1 MAGKRSSRLDPG
13 SHLPVGPPFRLF
25 VTGTDTGVGKTEAA
39 CALLSL
45 LARRG
50 LGPAAFKP
58 YESGCRDLHAPGDAC
73 ALREAAR
80 SNDELDL
87 ICPHRFELPLAPGI
101 AARRLR
107 REPPFQKTLR
117 AFKAFANRPLVV
129 EGAGGLHVPIDS
141 RREVIDLIDAFHLP
155 VLLVARA
162 GLGTLNHTALS
173 LESLFRRGVAV
184 KAVLLSCTSPQRD
197 PSERDN
203 PRWIEKRH
211 RVRILGPVPFCAKP
225 DRRRAAFA
233 RALVSLLQE

>member
-1 MAGKRSSRLDPG
+1 MAGKRSSRFDPG
-13 SHLPVGPPFRLF
+13 SHLPVDPPFRLF

-58 YESGCRDLHAPGDAC
+58 YETGCRDP
-73 ALREAAR
+73 R
-80 SNDELDL
+80 
-87 ICPHRFELPLAPGI
+87 APGI
-101 AARRLR
+101 AAHRLR
-107 REPPFQKTLR
+107 REPSFQKTLR

-141 RREVIDLIDAFHLP
+141 QREMIDLIHLFRLP

-173 LESLFRRGVAV
+173 LEALF
-184 KAVLLSCTSPQRD
+184 
-197 PSERDN
+197 
-203 PRWIEKRH
+203 
-211 RVRILGPVPFCAKP
+211 
-225 DRRRAAFA
+225 
-233 RALVSLLQE
+233 

>member
-1 MAGKRSSRLDPG
+1 V
-13 SHLPVGPPFRLF
+13 PVDLPFRVF

-58 YESGCRDLHAPGDAC
+58 YETGCRDLRAPGDAC

-80 SNDELDL
+80 SKDELEL
-87 ICPHRFELPLAPGI
+87 ICPHRFKLPLAPGI
-101 AARRLR
+101 AAHRLR
-107 REPPFQKTLR
+107 REPSFQKTLR

-141 RREVIDLIDAFHLP
+141 QREMIDLIHLFRLP

-173 LESLFRRGVAV
+173 LEALFRKGVAV
-184 KAVLLSCTSPQRD
+184 KAVLFSCSSPQRD

-211 RVRILGPVPFCAKP
+211 RVRILGPVPFRAEP

>member
-1 MAGKRSSRLDPG
+1 MAGKRGSRRDPG
-13 SHLPVGPPFRLF
+13 SHVPVNAPFRLF

-50 LGPAAFKP
+50 LRPAAFKP
-58 YESGCRDLHAPGDAC
+58 YESGCQDLGAPSDAC
-73 ALREAAR
+73 ALREAAK
-80 SNDELDL
+80 SEDGLDL
-87 ICPHRFELPLAPGI
+87 ICPHRFRVPIAPGV
-101 AARRLR
+101 AAHRLR

-117 AFKAFANRPLVV
+117 AVKVFDNRPRVV

-141 RREVIDLIDAFHLP
+141 HREVIDLIQALRLP

-173 LESLFRRGVAV
+173 LGALYRGGVAV
-184 KAVLLSCTSPQRD
+184 RAVLLSCSSPQSD

-203 PRWIEKRH
+203 PGWIEKRH
-211 RVRILGPVPFCAKP
+211 GVRILGPVPFRAEP
-225 DRRRAAFA
+225 DRRRAAFQ

>member
-1 MAGKRSSRLDPG
+1 MAGKRSSRFDPG
-13 SHLPVGPPFRLF
+13 SHLPVDPPFRLF

-58 YESGCRDLHAPGDAC
+58 YETGCRDLRAPGDAC

-80 SNDELDL
+80 SKDELEL
-87 ICPHRFELPLAPGI
+87 ICPHRFKLPLAPGI
-101 AARRLR
+101 AAHRLR
-107 REPPFQKTLR
+107 REPSFQKTLR

-141 RREVIDLIDAFHLP
+141 QREMIDLIHLFRLP

-173 LESLFRRGVAV
+173 LEALFRKGVAV
-184 KAVLLSCTSPQRD
+184 KAVLFSCSSPQRD

-211 RVRILGPVPFCAKP
+211 RVRILGPVPFRAEP

>member
-1 MAGKRSSRLDPG
+1 MAGKRSSRLDPRN
-13 SHLPVGPPFRLF
+13 HVPLDAPFRVF

-45 LARRG
+45 LAKRG
-50 LGPAAFKP
+50 LKPAAFKP
-58 YESGCRDLHAPGDAC
+58 YESGCRDLRAPSDAC

-80 SNDELDL
+80 SEDGLDL
-87 ICPHRFELPLAPGI
+87 ICPHRFKLPLAPGI
-101 AARRLR
+101 AAHRLR
-107 REPPFQKTLR
+107 REPSFQKTLR

-141 RREVIDLIDAFHLP
+141 RREVIDLIHALRLP

-162 GLGTLNHTALS
+162 GLGTLNHTVLS
-173 LESLFRRGVAV
+173 LEALSRNGVAV
-184 KAVLLSCTSPQRD
+184 KAVLFSCSSRRGD

-203 PRWIEKRH
+203 PRWIEKREG
-211 RVRILGPVPFCAKP
+211 VRILGPVAFRAQPA
-225 DRRRAAFA
+225 RRRAAFQ